1 MTEGIPIL
9 YDFSVGKSLPDC
21 PPPYSEVDPMKDEHV
36 SSVEGD
42 APDENLRLTR
52 PDSLNLGA
60 NSTTYQD
67 LG

>member
-1 MTEGIPIL
+1 
-9 YDFSVGKSLPDC
+9 
-21 PPPYSEVDPMKDEHV
+21 MKDEHV

-42 APDENLRLTR
+42 APSIDDENLRLTR

-60 NSTTYQD
+60 NSTTSQD